1 MSKTPDTAHLLDD
14 LRRVVEDA
22 ESLLR
27 ETTGLAGDR
36 AAEVRE
42 RAAESVRTA
51 RERLSGLE
59 QELLDRARDAAQD
72 AEHYVRRNPWQSVG
86 IAAGIGLVVGVLLS
100 RR

>member
-1 MSKTPDTAHLLDD
+1 MSTTARPAKEPTRSMPDRLVRSTRNTLPAASRVKPKPV
-14 LRRVVEDA
+14 RRA
-22 ESLLR
+22 
-27 ETTGLAGDR
+27 
-36 AAEVRE
+36 
-42 RAAESVRTA
+42 A

-86 IAAGIGLVVGVLLS
+86 IAAGIGLVLGVLLS